1 MKNTTILIILLL
13 IVSSTLYFKNKE
25 GLDTAGLTGDSL
37 QKTVII
43 NDINGKIIDMNVDY
57 KVFNDETTNM
67 ARQQKLIFYIMSGIT
82 SVAVLFTIYY
92 ILKD

>member
-1 MKNTTILIILLL
+1 
-13 IVSSTLYFKNKE
+13 
-25 GLDTAGLTGDSL
+25 
-37 QKTVII
+37 
-43 NDINGKIIDMNVDY
+43 MNVDY

-92 ILKD
+92 IIW